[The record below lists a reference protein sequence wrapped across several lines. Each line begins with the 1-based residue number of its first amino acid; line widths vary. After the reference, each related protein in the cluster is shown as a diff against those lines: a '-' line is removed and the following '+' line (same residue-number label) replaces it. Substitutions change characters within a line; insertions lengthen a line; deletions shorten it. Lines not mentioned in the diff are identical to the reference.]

1 MHLLWISDS
10 PDTPSGFG
18 NVTRFVCEG
27 LARRGHKVSILG
39 WQTHAAFDWNG
50 CRVHPIGRD
59 PMGADALY
67 GFLLRH
73 RPDAVI
79 ALADVWWLPYFTA
92 PHVRRQMELLG
103 TPWLLYF
110 PIDGNTADGG
120 LPASWVDM
128 LRAVDVPVAMSRY
141 GQEIAAHCG
150 IKSEY
155 IPHGVDLAAFAPPT
169 DRESAKAKVN
179 AAGRFLVL
187 SDSRNQPRKM
197 LPRLL
202 DAFSRFAAGRPDAL
216 LHLHTDPD
224 DEFARSEYY
233 CYDLRADVRHLGLER
248 QVRFTPGFHMKGGAG
263 LPLASLAA
271 YYQAADVHV
280 LASGGEGFGLPTLQA
295 CAAGVAPMASD
306 YSASRELVEGH
317 GAALDVAEW
326 AETEFGIRRAL
337 IDVGHTAAE
346 LGRYY
351 EDRALLLQHSHAARE
366 FALAYGW
373 DLVVDQWDRLLRKVL
388 SRRRNA
394 GLGTGWG
401 ARMSE
406 SRIVDAPGASITVK
420 VAERSVGRMEAAIL
434 ADARPHIN
442 DTRIPV
448 LPPDC
453 RIGGLRVPRRL
464 GYVGMAPA
472 DVDVFRALRS
482 IFPVLNGWA
491 AGAPDTP
498 RMDVPIRP
506 VAAEKPEDARYD
518 LAQSAL
524 LLNIAGD
531 LSESLLVD
539 AALFGVPCV
548 GSTRNAAQLALW
560 PELVAESAAD
570 AVNLARWVFTNPA
583 AMQRICAGSKRR
595 CAARYAP
602 DEAAAVH
609 SLRQLHAAQWNT
621 SAHAGEA
628 RAVA

>member
-434 ADARPHIN
+434 ADARPHTN

-621 SAHAGEA
+621 SAHAGQA

>member
-39 WQTHAAFDWNG
+39 WQTRQAFDWNG

-59 PMGADALY
+59 PMGGDALY

-110 PIDGNTADGG
+110 PIDGNTAEGG

-128 LRAVDVPVAMSRY
+128 LRAVDVPIAMSRY

-150 IKSEY
+150 IQSEY
-155 IPHGVDLAAFAPPT
+155 IPHGVDLATFAPPA
-169 DRESAKAKVN
+169 DRESAKAKVD

-233 CYDLRADVRHLGLER
+233 CYDLRADICHLGLER

-280 LASGGEGFGLPTLQA
+280 LSSGGEGFGLPTLQA
-295 CAAGVAPMASD
+295 CAAGAVPMASA

-317 GAALDVAEW
+317 GAALAVAEW

-337 IDVGHTAAE
+337 IDVDRTAAE

-351 EDRALLLQHSHAARE
+351 DDRALLREHSHGARE

-373 DLVVDQWDRLLRKVL
+373 DAVIDQWDRLLRKVL
-388 SRRRNA
+388 ARRRNA
-394 GLGTGWG
+394 GLGAGWG

-406 SRIVDAPGASITVK
+406 SRIVDSPGTSITVK
-420 VAERSVGRMEAAIL
+420 MAERSVGRMEAAIL
-434 ADARPHIN
+434 ADARPQTN

-453 RIGGLRVPRRL
+453 QIGGLRVPRRL
-464 GYVGMAPA
+464 GYVGMTPA
-472 DVDVFRALRS
+472 DVAVFLALRRV
-482 IFPVLNGWA
+482 FPVLNGWA
-491 AGAPDTP
+491 ARAAEAPW
-498 RMDVPIRP
+498 MDVPIKP
-506 VAAEKPEDARYD
+506 VPAAKPEDVRYE
-518 LAQSAL
+518 LAQSTL
-524 LLNIAGD
+524 LLNVAGE
-531 LSESLLVD
+531 LSESMLAD

-548 GSTRNAAQLALW
+548 GGARSAAQLALW

-570 AVNLARWVFTNPA
+570 AVKLARWIFTNPA
-583 AMQRICAGSKRR
+583 AMQRICAEGKRR

-602 DEAAAVH
+602 DEAAAVR
-609 SLRQLHAAQWNT
+609 SLRHLHAAQWNA
-621 SAHAGEA
+621 SGHASQA